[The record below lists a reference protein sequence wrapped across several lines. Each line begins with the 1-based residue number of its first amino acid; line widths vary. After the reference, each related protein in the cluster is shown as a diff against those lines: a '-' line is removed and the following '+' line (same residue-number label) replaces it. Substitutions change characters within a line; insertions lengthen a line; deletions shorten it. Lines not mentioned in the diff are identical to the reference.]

1 MNTNHII
8 LCLVAFCVALF
19 IMLLLQRAM
28 DARKYEALQEVLFEE
43 QTLRTVETNI
53 NKVIFARKNEEII
66 KLKRQLAAS
75 EKKCKELSEKN
86 WEEEALR

>member
-1 MNTNHII
+1 MNSTQII

-19 IMLLLQRAM
+19 IMLLLQRAI
-28 DARKYEALQEVLFEE
+28 DARKYDELLEALFEE

-53 NKVIFARKNEEII
+53 NKVIFARKNEEIT

>member
-1 MNTNHII
+1 MNSTQII

-28 DARKYEALQEVLFEE
+28 DARKYEELAAEMFNLQTRRAIEF
-43 QTLRTVETNI
+43 NI
-53 NKVIFARKNEEII
+53 NKVILARKSEEIT